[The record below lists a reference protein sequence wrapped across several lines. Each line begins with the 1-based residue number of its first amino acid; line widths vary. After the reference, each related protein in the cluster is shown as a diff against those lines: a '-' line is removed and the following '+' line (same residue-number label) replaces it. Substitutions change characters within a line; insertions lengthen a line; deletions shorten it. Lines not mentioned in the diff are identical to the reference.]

1 MLVKSKLFFLVM
13 LMPFILLKAQT
24 PSDAVIQIKIGG
36 KTVFYNAEGE
46 VIDSSAPLKETTPEK
61 SIDLTEEIN
70 AADNW
75 NVQDDASKMAATI
88 TVKDLKKHLRFLASD
103 KLEGRETGTRGQR
116 EAAEYIADE
125 FRDYGLPTIGE
136 NKTSYYQKVP
146 LITEDW
152 QDISIT
158 VNGNEFEHLKDFYS
172 FSKTNRPR
180 ISTKRDEVIYLGYGI
195 EDENYSDYEGIDV
208 KGKIILIYQGEP
220 RDKDNVSYIT
230 GKTEASEWT
239 DNYKE
244 KLQLAKKKGVRSVLM
259 IERNIPFYVHKYNY
273 RLRKTYFRLDEN
285 DPARRYCNSLY
296 ISPDVAKA
304 IIGKKF
310 ERVVEAREFTKNTG
324 EPLSVRLDCDITIKQ
339 DEKHGTVNAENV
351 LGFIEGTDPVLKDE
365 VVVVTAHY
373 DHLGRLG
380 DDIYNGADDNGSGT
394 SVILE
399 IAEAFVIAKQEGKG
413 PKRSILV
420 MAVSGEEKGLLGSE
434 YYSEEPV
441 FLPENTVAN
450 VNVDM
455 VGRIDEKH
463 EKGNDYIYVIGA
475 DRLSQDLHDI
485 NEAANAK
492 YTNLE
497 LDYTYNALD
506 DPNNFYERSDHY
518 NFAKKGIPAIFYF
531 NGTHRDYHR
540 ITDTEEKIE
549 YKKMQ
554 QRARL
559 IFLTT
564 WEIAN
569 RQERLRLNN

>member
-1 MLVKSKLFFLVM
+1 MSVIRKLL
-13 LMPFILLKAQT
+13 LLILFPISILQAQA
-24 PSDAVIQIKIGG
+24 PSDAVIQIKVGG
-36 KTVFYNAEGE
+36 KTVFYNSDGE
-46 VIDSSAPLKETTPEK
+46 VIDKNSTLETKQPEK
-61 SIDLTEEIN
+61 SIDLKQELE
-70 AADNW
+70 AADTW
-75 NVQDDASKMAATI
+75 EAKDEASKMAATI
-88 TVKDLKKHLRFLASD
+88 TVKDLKKHLKFLASD
-103 KLEGRETGTRGQR
+103 ELEGRETGTRGQR
-116 EAAEYIADE
+116 EAAQYIADE
-125 FRDYGLPTIGE
+125 FKTYGFPTLGE

-152 QDISIT
+152 NDIAIT
-158 VNGNEFEHLKDFYS
+158 VNGNKYNHLKDFYS
-172 FSKTNRPR
+172 FTKSNRARIKTSRE
-180 ISTKRDEVIYLGYGI
+180 EVIYLGYGI
-195 EDENYSDYEGIDV
+195 EDEKYSDYEGIDV

-220 RDKDNVSYIT
+220 RDEDNVSFIT
-230 GKTEASEWT
+230 GKTEPSEWT
-239 DNYKE
+239 TDYKE
-244 KLQLAKKKGVRSVLM
+244 KLQLAKKKGVRAVLM

-273 RLRKTYFRLDEN
+273 RLRKTHFRLNEL
-285 DPARRYCNSLY
+285 DPARKFCNSLY
-296 ISPDVAKA
+296 ISPDVAKD

-310 ERVVEAREFTKNTG
+310 ERVVEAREYTKATG
-324 EPLSVRLDCDITIKQ
+324 ESVSVKLDCEITINQ
-339 DEKHGTVNAENV
+339 DETHGTVMAENV

-365 VVVVTAHY
+365 VIVVTAHY
-373 DHLGRLG
+373 DHLGKLG
-380 DDIYNGADDNGSGT
+380 DDIYNGADDNASGT

-399 IAEAFVIAKQEGKG
+399 IAEAFAIAKQGGNG

-434 YYSEEPV
+434 YYSEEPL

-455 VGRIDEKH
+455 VGRVDPDHKDG
-463 EKGNDYIYVIGA
+463 KDYIYVIGA

-485 NEAANAK
+485 NEAVNSK

-540 ITDTEEKIE
+540 ITDTEDKIE

-559 IFLTT
+559 VFLTT
-564 WEIAN
+564 WELAN
-569 RQERLRLNN
+569 RSERIRLNN